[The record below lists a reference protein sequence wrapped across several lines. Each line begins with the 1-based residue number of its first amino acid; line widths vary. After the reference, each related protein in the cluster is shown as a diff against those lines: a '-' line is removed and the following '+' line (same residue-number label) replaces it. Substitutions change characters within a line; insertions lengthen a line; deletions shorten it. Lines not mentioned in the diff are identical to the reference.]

1 MTKEFFNYEIQ
12 FRYKNHKIHFITQGA
27 YNLPPKR
34 MEHEVPI
41 LFNLTTDIG
50 EEDELSNL
58 DKINEINRQVNLFQE
73 DLKIQNSL
81 LDIQYIDLN

>member
-1 MTKEFFNYEIQ
+1 
-12 FRYKNHKIHFITQGA
+12 
-27 YNLPPKR
+27 

-50 EEDELSNL
+50 EEKELLNL
-58 DKINEINRQVNLFQE
+58 DKIKEINMQVNLFQE
-73 DLKIQNSL
+73 DLKIKNSL